1 MLSSKTTDAANIVH
15 ASGPD
20 TMPVRENSFG
30 RLLRRLREARG
41 LSLRELGVLSTVDH
55 AYIQRLETG
64 EKESPSPD
72 VVDRL
77 VRHLKADEREGAI
90 LRLLSDL
97 EAPQDL
103 VDFVLAD
110 KSVDLRDFQS
120 ASQLKYRG
128 RARAKWAE
136 VIGHIRAAR
145 EAIERG

>member
-1 MLSSKTTDAANIVH
+1 
-15 ASGPD
+15 
-20 TMPVRENSFG
+20 MPVRENSFG

-41 LSLRELGVLSTVDH
+41 LSLRELGVLSAVDH

-64 EKESPSPD
+64 ERESPSLD
-72 VVDRL
+72 ILDRL

-90 LRLLSDL
+90 LKVLPNL

-120 ASQLKYRG
+120 AAQLKYRG

-145 EAIERG
+145 QAIERG